1 MKRLN
6 DILINVLIFFFVVT
20 LLEGAVRLNTSSG
33 IADKLLVGV
42 LYGVIVAFTRN
53 VIKFLKFP
61 LTDAMIAITTIILSL
76 GFSLVSSY
84 VLRLMVFNTSSIN
97 LGIDSIAPIN
107 FSDGTI
113 SLLVFSIIAGVLTF
127 ILVTRER

>member
-6 DILINVLIFFFVVT
+6 DVLINTLIFFFVVT

-33 IADKLLVGV
+33 IADKLLVGI

-53 VIKFLKFP
+53 VIKFFKFP
-61 LTDAMIAITTIILSL
+61 LTDAVIAAFTIGLSL
-76 GFSLVSSY
+76 GFSVISFY
-84 VLRLMVFNTSSIN
+84 VLRLLIFSASSIN
-97 LGIDSIAPIN
+97 LGIDSIQPIV

-113 SLLVFSIIAGVLTF
+113 SLLVFSIISGILTF

>member
-97 LGIDSIAPIN
+97 LGIESIAPIN

>member
-6 DILINVLIFFFVVT
+6 DVLINTLIFFFVVT

-33 IADKLLVGV
+33 VADKLLVGI

-61 LTDAMIAITTIILSL
+61 LTDATVATFTIALSL
-76 GFSLVSSY
+76 GFSLLSFY
-84 VLRLMVFNTSSIN
+84 ILRLLVFSASSIN
-97 LGIDSIAPIN
+97 LGVDSIPPIV

-113 SLLVFSIIAGVLTF
+113 SLLVFSIISGILTF
-127 ILVTRER
+127 ILVTRDR